1 MSLLTVEHVSKSFR
15 EYASEWRRVARW
27 FGAPFKPIAEN
38 QILRDIN
45 FSIERGEAIGI
56 LGQNGAGKSTL
67 LKLITGTLMPTAG
80 NITVNGRIAAILE
93 LGMGFNPELTGRQN
107 VYHAASI
114 MGFSHSEVTDIIA
127 EIEAFADIGE
137 YFDEPVRVYSSGMQ
151 VRAAFAVAT
160 AIRPDILIVD
170 EALSV
175 GDAAFQRKCFRRINE
190 FLEQG
195 TTLLFVTH
203 DIDAVKKLCKRA
215 IFLNHGQMAA
225 YGEAKEV
232 CDAYE
237 KSLFGGG
244 VPAVSSNDAGEELP
258 NSGQE
263 GASESGQLDP
273 SLASD
278 CEVSYGDGRATIE
291 SVWLENRLGEP
302 ANLFGSNEPLVLKN
316 RIRFNQAVDHA
327 VFAMMIK
334 TREGLGLFGTD
345 TSELAEF
352 SHRPFRAGET
362 ITLRYDI
369 GNAFAPGVYY
379 INCGVRD
386 DRSDDPVFLHRRLDT
401 KLFRVRSDQNT
412 AVKSGLINVPA
423 EITSEPSET

>member
-15 EYASEWRRVARW
+15 EYASEWKRVARW
-27 FGAPFKPIAEN
+27 FGLPFKPVAEN
-38 QILRDIN
+38 PILRDIS

-80 NITVNGRIAAILE
+80 IITVNGRIAAILE

-114 MGFSHSEVTDIIA
+114 MGFSHAEVDNFMPA
-127 EIEAFADIGE
+127 VEAFADIGE

-151 VRAAFAVAT
+151 VRVAFAVAT
-160 AIRPDILIVD
+160 AVRPDILIID

-215 IFLNHGQMAA
+215 IFLHYGKIEA
-225 YGEAKEV
+225 YGAAKEV

-244 VPAVSSNDAGEELP
+244 TPAAEELT
-258 NSGQE
+258 E
-263 GASESGQLDP
+263 GRQLDP
-273 SLASD
+273 TLASD

-291 SVWLENRLGEP
+291 SIWLQNQSGEP
-302 ANLFGSNEPLVLKN
+302 VNLFNSGEPLVLKACV
-316 RIRFNQAVDHA
+316 RFNQAVDHA
-327 VFAMMIK
+327 VFAIMIK

-345 TSELAEF
+345 TSELAQF
-352 SHRPFRAGET
+352 SGRTFQEGELV
-362 ITLRYDI
+362 TLRYDI

-386 DRSDDPVFLHRRLDT
+386 DRSNEPVFLHRRLDAV
-401 KLFRVRSDQNT
+401 LFRVRSDENT
-412 AVKSGLINVPA
+412 TVKSGLINVPA
-423 EITSEPSET
+423 KITIEETGT